1 MRAPPGPA
9 SARGSVVRGQQRARR
24 PALPLQ
30 AISPRRHREA
40 GAPPLLELE
49 ESARDCSPRIAAKSR
64 GTLCRGSRH
73 RTLCTS
79 CGNCTRSPLRTM
91 LTRSLIE
98 MGGCRASRMATA
110 PTSGRS
116 EVTQMRAAAWY
127 RRPRSRAGDV
137 ARSSTPSTLC
147 YPNTAEALPRH
158 TLIRVVLVR
167 RRARYASVTDGG
179 SGHGSCASTGPAD
192 LPLSPFQMSSA
203 APRG

>member
-1 MRAPPGPA
+1 
-9 SARGSVVRGQQRARR
+9 
-24 PALPLQ
+24 
-30 AISPRRHREA
+30 
-40 GAPPLLELE
+40 
-49 ESARDCSPRIAAKSR
+49 
-64 GTLCRGSRH
+64 
-73 RTLCTS
+73 
-79 CGNCTRSPLRTM
+79 
-91 LTRSLIE
+91 